1 MMTRIHTLIDAGE
14 WSQAVA
20 YWRNALRLAES
31 ELAEADGSASV
42 RFSFAALESF
52 YRAVFSRSARDGAA
66 TLWSAQHPLEAL
78 ELVARWRGIA
88 AAAKA
93 QNEQQLREVY
103 EGAKPAP
110 LPRAGETFEAWAV
123 RLARGAALTENEP
136 VVATPDP
143 TKIIGPDKNPT
154 PPALTDWQKRFEP
167 LRKRL
172 LAVQDMPAETEA
184 QRKAIKAELDSIMA
198 ALEKIGV
205 ERTGAATITKEALD
219 AEYTRLDTRLAAD
232 IARHGEL
239 SRQLNAMEGDDDESV
254 N

>member
-1 MMTRIHTLIDAGE
+1 MSSNLQLYTPAE
-14 WSQAVA
+14 WHVA
-20 YWRNALRLAES
+20 QRYWRAQCVQAETDLREAQTNEPGAALTFQSLC
-31 ELAEADGSASV
+31 
-42 RFSFAALESF
+42 LESF
-52 YRAVFSRSARDGAA
+52 FMDVYRQRMTAAEWQSRYP
-66 TLWSAQHPLEAL
+66 QFAL
-78 ELVARWRGIA
+78 ELVSRWRSQATRA
-88 AAAKA
+88 AREAD
-93 QNEQQLREVY
+93 ESLREAY
-103 EGAKPAP
+103 EASKPPA
-110 LPRAGETFEAWAV
+110 LPRGSEGFQEWRD
-123 RLARGAALTENEP
+123 RLARGSALTENEP

-239 SRQLNAMEGDDDESV
+239 SRQLNAMEGDDDESSD
-254 N
+254 